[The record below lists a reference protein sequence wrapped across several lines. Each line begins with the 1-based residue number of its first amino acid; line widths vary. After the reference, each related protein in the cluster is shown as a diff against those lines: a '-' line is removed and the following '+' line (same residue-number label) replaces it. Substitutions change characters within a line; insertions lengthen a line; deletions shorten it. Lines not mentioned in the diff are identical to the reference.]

1 MVTYRVM
8 KVVKLFLVAMVLV
21 AASCANTPEKEKTE
35 SQPAATP
42 AAAPAPKP
50 DAGPLGE
57 MTIPA
62 ENPMSP
68 EKVELGKKLF
78 FDTRLSKDGKMS
90 CETCHLPD
98 KGWDDGKVVSTKFD
112 GSMNTRNTPTLYNVG
127 YYKQWYWDGR
137 AATLE
142 GQVTAAWKGQMGGDP
157 DMVAMTL
164 NGIDAY
170 KNDFQK
176 AFNGPATADNIA
188 KALATFVRTIKSE
201 NSPWDKYQAGDKSA
215 VSDDAVKGF
224 DVFSNSDKANCT
236 LCHLPPLFTDT
247 LFHNVGIGSDK
258 PMPDLGRGKALADAA
273 EKKGTKDPD
282 AEAMTGAFKTPT
294 LRSITETAP
303 YFHDGRAKS
312 VDDAVELMLKG
323 GIKNPHLDEK
333 LKPHMLSKDER
344 AQLMAFLKSLTP
356 ESKPFEKPQVP

>member
-1 MVTYRVM
+1 M
-8 KVVKLFLVAMVLV
+8 KLTICLVAMVVFV
-21 AASCANTPEKEKTE
+21 AACTNTSDKEKTA
-35 SQPAATP
+35 SQPTATP

-50 DAGPLGE
+50 DVGPLGE
-57 MTIPA
+57 MAVPA
-62 ENPMSP
+62 DNPITP

-78 FDTRLSKDGKMS
+78 FDTRLSKTGKMS
-90 CETCHLPD
+90 CETCHHPD
-98 KGWDDGKVVSTKFD
+98 KGWADGNALSTKFD
-112 GSMNTRNTPTLYNVG
+112 GSMNTRHTPTLYNVG

-142 GQVTAAWKGQMGGDP
+142 AQVTAAWKGQMGGDP

-188 KALATFVRTIKSE
+188 KAIATFVRTIKSE
-201 NSPWDKYQAGDKSA
+201 NAPWDKYQNGDKSA
-215 VSDDAVKGF
+215 ASDDAVKGF

-236 LCHLPPLFTDT
+236 LCHLPPLYTDT
-247 LFHNVGIGSDK
+247 LFHNVGIGMDK
-258 PMPDLGRGKALADAA
+258 PMPDMGRGKILGDAA

-282 AEAMTGAFKTPT
+282 ADMMMGAFKTPT
-294 LRSITETAP
+294 LRSITESAP

-312 VDDAVELMLKG
+312 LDDAVDLMLKG

-333 LKPHMLSKDER
+333 LKPKMISKEER
-344 AQLMAFLKSLTP
+344 AQLMAFLKALTP